1 MHDYHPGTTTLRVG
15 YGAGRL
21 SPLPC
26 LARRKLCFPAGL
38 PVVEISFQCFV
49 LAPSYSRLSTTI
61 ASGGLN
67 CRVRNENGCD
77 PSDKALA
84 QNTEEIISA
93 DFTTGHRRNAW
104 PGRKLRFPTGQNGCD
119 PTAEAPAQNAQTC
132 CTALCRHN
140 KHGVLF
146 VKFEKSDTKIL
157 RKSRDS
163 HNSFRE
169 FCRLISTPR
178 LKRLL
183 PFHLAPI
190 NVVISH
196 ESQRFLILESASRL
210 DAFSG
215 YPFPT

>member
-1 MHDYHPGTTTLRVG
+1 MRGFSFERSALAPTYSRMHDYHPGTTTLRVG

-119 PTAEAPAQNAQTC
+119 PTAEAPAQNAQSC
-132 CTALCRHN
+132 CTAYA
-140 KHGVLF
+140 
-146 VKFEKSDTKIL
+146 DTT
-157 RKSRDS
+157 
-163 HNSFRE
+163 NTA
-169 FCRLISTPR
+169 FCSSN
-178 LKRLL
+178 LKR
-183 PFHLAPI
+183 
-190 NVVISH
+190 VTQKS
-196 ESQRFLILESASRL
+196 
-210 DAFSG
+210 
-215 YPFPT
+215 